1 MFDNNE
7 RWAAFVRQM
16 KGDKRFIVGIGV
28 ESEYIEVFIRQDNIT
43 KEQLAVVIKEMLGDE
58 AEVEIPSGSASIVR
72 VRKAAIHPP
81 P

>member
-28 ESEYIEVFIRQDNIT
+28 ESEFVELFIKGDSPT
-43 KEQLAVVIKEMLGDE
+43 KEQLSAIIKEMLGEDV
-58 AEVEIPSGSASIVR
+58 EVEIPYGAGRTLR